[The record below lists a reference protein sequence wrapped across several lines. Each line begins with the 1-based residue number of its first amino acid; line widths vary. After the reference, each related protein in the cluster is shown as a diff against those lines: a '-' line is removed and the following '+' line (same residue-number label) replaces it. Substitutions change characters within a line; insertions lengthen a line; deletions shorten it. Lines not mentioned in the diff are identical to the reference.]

1 MILEISFG
9 LMGGVNL
16 GLEKSW
22 GLIKN
27 IISKYP
33 GATWKKIVDRRKGR
47 GKYVVE
53 INE

>member
-1 MILEISFG
+1 MIFEISFG

-27 IISKYP
+27 ILAKYP
-33 GATWKKIVDRRKGR
+33 GATWKKIVDRRGR

-53 INE
+53 ING